1 MPVHYGTRTSMVRV
15 ITVQLYPGHSR
26 ADQSRF
32 YKRMRLA
39 LRRNQII
46 SVAKIGICLN
56 LGPAGG
62 EAKRERELIVDWLI
76 DQPAVRRIELLGNR
90 SLQAVLDELCPSDAS
105 PAQPPAQPST
115 SLDRIVVHD
124 LLCRLLMGVIVQAI
138 PLHDPADEV

>member
-1 MPVHYGTRTSMVRV
+1 MPVLYGTRTSMVHV

-32 YKRMRLA
+32 YKRMRTA

-56 LGPAGG
+56 LGPAEGD
-62 EAKRERELIVDWLI
+62 AKRQREVIVDWLI
-76 DQPAVRRIELLGNR
+76 DQPAVRRIELLGIR
-90 SLQAVLDELCPSDAS
+90 SLQDVLDELCPRDGW
-105 PAQPPAQPST
+105 PAQPPA
-115 SLDRIVVHD
+115 SLDRIVIHD

-138 PLHDPADEV
+138 PLHARAEEV

>member
-1 MPVHYGTRTSMVRV
+1 MPVLYGTRTSTVHV
-15 ITVQLYPGHSR
+15 ITVQLYRGHSR

-56 LGPAGG
+56 VGPSGG
-62 EAKRERELIVDWLI
+62 DAKREREVIVDWLI
-76 DQPAVRRIELLGNR
+76 DKPAVRRIELLGIR
-90 SLQAVLDELCPSDAS
+90 SLQDVLDELFPSYGW
-105 PAQPPAQPST
+105 PVQPPA

-138 PLHDPADEV
+138 PLHDRADDV

>member
-1 MPVHYGTRTSMVRV
+1 MPVHYGTRTSMVHV

-32 YKRMRLA
+32 YKRMRMA

-46 SVAKIGICLN
+46 SVAKIGVCLN
-56 LGPAGG
+56 LGPAEGD
-62 EAKRERELIVDWLI
+62 ARREREVIVDWLI
-76 DQPAVRRIELLGNR
+76 DQPAVRRIELLGIR
-90 SLQAVLDELCPSDAS
+90 SLQDVLDELCPSDGW
-105 PAQPPAQPST
+105 PAEPPA

-124 LLCRLLMGVIVQAI
+124 LVCRLLMGVIVQAI